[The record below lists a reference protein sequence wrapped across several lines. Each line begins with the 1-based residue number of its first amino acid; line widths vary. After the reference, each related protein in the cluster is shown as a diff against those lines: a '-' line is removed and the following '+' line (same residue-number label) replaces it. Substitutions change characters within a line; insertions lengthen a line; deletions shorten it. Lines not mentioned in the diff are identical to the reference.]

1 MNRIAVALLACA
13 AVLLGLGTYWFLN
26 NFERVED
33 EIYVGYQGAALSN
46 PFLAAERLFTRLGA
60 PARTLPSAPAELP
73 PADHTLLLL
82 SPVRSVSAER
92 AQEIVAWVHEGG
104 RLVVALDN
112 APSLDPLLRHWGVTA
127 TDVEAAEDGQ
137 PEVLQVPLRFESP
150 ARKPRMARAEIPR
163 TRRLMTT
170 RDDPQIEV
178 RGDAGISFV
187 RYAAGEGSVTFVA
200 DTTFLDNEGIGLH
213 DHAALAWAL
222 VHGGSGDDPAGVWLA
237 VRDTVPTL
245 AQLLARH
252 AWMALASLAVLVA
265 VWLWAAGS
273 RFGPRLPEPAHDRRS
288 LLEHIEASG
297 EFLWRTG
304 RSWDLVHDARQALL
318 HRVEVREPSWLR
330 LPPPEL
336 AKRLAAGSG
345 LPASR
350 VDRALHGDVSTSGD
364 LVTALQT
371 LETLR
376 RTL

>member
-1 MNRIAVALLACA
+1 MNRVAVALLALVGVLA
-13 AVLLGLGTYWFLN
+13 ALGTVWFFN
-26 NFERVED
+26 NFERVEED
-33 EIYVGYQGAALSN
+33 VEVGYQGAALSN

-82 SPVRSVSAER
+82 SPVRSVSAEQ
-92 AQEIVAWVHEGG
+92 AEKIVAWVHEGG
-104 RLVVALDN
+104 RLVVALDD

-127 TDVEAAEDGQ
+127 IDAEATEDGE
-137 PEVLQVPLRFESP
+137 PEVLQIPLRFKSP
-150 ARKPRMARAEIPR
+150 TKKPVMVEAEIPR
-163 TRRLMTT
+163 SRRLVTT
-170 RDDPQIEV
+170 RDDAQIEI
-178 RGDAGISFV
+178 RGESGISFV
-187 RYAAGEGSVTFVA
+187 RYAAGQGSVTFVA
-200 DTTFLDNEGIGLH
+200 DTTFLGNDGIGLH

-222 VHGGSGDDPAGVWLA
+222 VHGGTSQQPAGVWLTI
-237 VRDTVPTL
+237 RDTVPTL

-252 AWMALASLAVLVA
+252 AWMAMASGAVLIA
-265 VWLWAAGS
+265 TWLWAAGS

-318 HRVEVREPSWLR
+318 HRVEVREPSWVR
-330 LPPPEL
+330 LPPPQL
-336 AKRLAAGSG
+336 VQRLAAGAG

-350 VDRALHGDVSTSGD
+350 VDRALHGDVSTTSD